1 MYKELY
7 YHSSFVL
14 YIIKGKDL
22 YTMKRGQAR
31 ELLMQLLFQMSFHED
46 LDNTMKERF
55 SKELEMHNQE
65 EYFNNTF
72 DVFMEHKDE
81 IDKLISQN
89 LRKWKIERIPK
100 VDLAILRVAIT
111 EIRYMDNI
119 PDSVSI
125 NEAVE
130 LSKKFGEEDSGKF
143 INGILG
149 KIVNY
154 GDENS

>member
-1 MYKELY
+1 
-7 YHSSFVL
+7 
-14 YIIKGKDL
+14 
-22 YTMKRGQAR
+22 MKRGQAR

-46 LDNTMKERF
+46 FHISMKEKF
-55 SKELEMHNQE
+55 LEEYELDTQE
-65 EYFNNTF
+65 EYFS
-72 DVFMEHKDE
+72 DALGVFMMHKDE
-81 IDKLISQN
+81 IDRLISEN

-100 VDLAILRVAIT
+100 VDLAILRVAIA

-130 LSKKFGEEDSGKF
+130 LAKKFGEEDSGKF

-149 KIVNY
+149 KIVND
-154 GDENS
+154 GNENP